1 MIDIHCHLL
10 PGMDDGA
17 KTLEES
23 ISMVRMAAASGTT
36 DIVATPHAN
45 PRYCFDPELI
55 ERKVAELR
63 RATNDLVQIHVGCD
77 FHLSAT
83 NIEDALANPSKYTIN
98 HRSYV
103 LVEFADFVIPPTS
116 IEIFRRMR
124 AAGMTPI
131 ITHPERNRL
140 LQADLE
146 QIRRWVEDECLVQ
159 VTAQSFL
166 GRFGKSA
173 KDTADDLMTSGL
185 VHFVAS
191 DAHGPKDRTPDLAE
205 AHRYV
210 ASICGSGQAE
220 RLFVG
225 NPKAALLGEPLEW
238 FDSMPRKRRRWY
250 QFFAKRSPGLVD
262 SRQLGE

>member
-1 MIDIHCHLL
+1 MIDIHCHIL

-45 PRYCFDPELI
+45 PRYCFDPEAI
-55 ERKVAELR
+55 ELKVAEVR
-63 RATNDLVQIHVGCD
+63 RATNDLVNIHEGCD

-83 NIEDALANPSKYTIN
+83 NIEDALANPTKYTIN

-103 LVEFADFVIPPTS
+103 LVEFADFLIPPTS
-116 IEIFRRMR
+116 TEIFRRMR

-140 LQADLE
+140 LQSDLE
-146 QIRRWVEDECLVQ
+146 QIRAWVEDECLVQ
-159 VTAQSFL
+159 VTAQSCL

-173 KDTADDLMTSGL
+173 KDAADDLMTRGL

-205 AHRYV
+205 AYRYV
-210 ASICGSGQAE
+210 ASTYGSDQAE
-220 RLFVG
+220 RLFVA
-225 NPKAALLGEPLEW
+225 NPKATLVGEPLEW
-238 FDSMPRKRRRWY
+238 FEPAPPKRRRWY
-250 QFFAKRSPGLVD
+250 HLFGRRGPGLGD
-262 SRQLGE
+262 SPQLGD